1 MTRLIKLIPETFGYK
16 TYAQKFWWL
25 NEMSFYTAG
34 NRYAHSMSFLRF
46 TRDAQRSLFTPE
58 ILRRLGDPHS
68 ADKILEHFDAENAS
82 DLVDRMLYTD
92 LMTRIPDHLLTIGD
106 RMSMAFSLEM
116 RPVLVDYKLVE
127 FAARLPSKFKL
138 HGRELKYLLRKVA
151 TRYLPAE
158 LIDRE
163 KQGFS
168 FPIARWLRSD
178 LKEYTRRLFSRSRFV
193 EAGIFAP
200 EYMSQLLDEH
210 LSGKAD
216 HNYRLW
222 ILINLEIWYRMYFDG
237 QSVEDMQD
245 FTEELLC
252 A

>member
-1 MTRLIKLIPETFGYK
+1 
-16 TYAQKFWWL
+16 
-25 NEMSFYTAG
+25 MSFHSAG

-46 TRDAQRSLFTPE
+46 TEDAQHSLFTE
-58 ILRRLGDPHS
+58 AAKRQVSGARS
-68 ADKILEHFDAENAS
+68 TEKILHYFDADNAT

-127 FAARLPSKFKL
+127 FAAKLPPKMKL
-138 HGRELKYLLRKVA
+138 HGRELKYLLKKVA
-151 TRYLPAE
+151 ARYLPVE
-158 LIDRE
+158 LINRE

-168 FPIARWLRSD
+168 FPIARWIRADLRNF
-178 LKEYTRRLFSRSRFV
+178 TQRLFAQSRLV
-193 EAGIFAP
+193 EAGIFEP
-200 EYMSQLLDEH
+200 EYMDHLLTEH
-210 LSGKAD
+210 LDGKAD

-222 ILINLEIWYRMYFDG
+222 ILINLEIWYRMYFDNH
-237 QSVEDMQD
+237 SVEDMEN